1 MRIIVHRYYR
11 VLALAL
17 CGLPCSL
24 LCAQGRF
31 HVDSGPAALQSP
43 SARAA
48 IVRASNGTLYA
59 ITVRP
64 SGQLRLRRMKSDS
77 TRFETVDVEIA
88 DGSSGVTSE
97 RPTNGAILAIDSR
110 GILHVV
116 WSRYHYPDFFEQY
129 YRRLDPVTR
138 AMSAIVK
145 TSHLGRGNCNR
156 SEAMSIAVGPDDTV
170 YIAAPS
176 TGFWQARLLK
186 VQAGAISGVP
196 AITDVGRFTENGSAQ
211 LPALAVDAEGR
222 VHCAYFSNLG
232 GKLDHVYWDPKG
244 GGGWYPRTHGKR
256 EPLRIAG
263 SATRTLFGPALAS
276 DSTGRVHTSFVT
288 RASDSEVRLHYTFWS
303 PESLRWQ
310 DAVDLGSSK
319 CPEAHQPFLHHTL
332 AVTANGQRVFVVD
345 RAFVDPREERDHGLV
360 VRELSKNAQ
369 RPESFLEHSSE
380 DAARYRRIHA
390 RYALFPESMRMHGSL
405 DLIYAIPRQE
415 GAEGM
420 RLWRQPIDS

>member
-1 MRIIVHRYYR
+1 
-11 VLALAL
+11 
-17 CGLPCSL
+17 
-24 LCAQGRF
+24 
-31 HVDSGPAALQSP
+31 
-43 SARAA
+43 
-48 IVRASNGTLYA
+48 
-59 ITVRP
+59 
-64 SGQLRLRRMKSDS
+64 MKAGG

-88 DGSSGVTSE
+88 DGSSGVASE

-110 GILHVV
+110 GVLHVV

-129 YRRLDPVTR
+129 YRRFDPATR

-145 TSHLGRGNCNR
+145 TSHLGPGQCNR
-156 SEAMSIAVGPDDTV
+156 SEAMSIAVGPDDKV

-186 VQAGAISGVP
+186 VQAGPTAGVP
-196 AITDVGRFTENGSAQ
+196 AIEDLGLMTTNGSAQ

-232 GKLDHVYWDPKG
+232 GKLDHVYWDPKN
-244 GGGWYPRTHGKR
+244 GGGWYPRTRDGKR
-256 EPLRIAG
+256 KPLTIAG
-263 SATRTLFGPALAS
+263 SATRTLFGPALAC
-276 DSTGRVHTSFVT
+276 DTAGRVHASFVT
-288 RASDSEVRLHYTFWS
+288 RASDSETRLHYTFWS

-310 DAVDLGSSK
+310 NAADLGASK
-319 CPEAHQPFLHHTL
+319 CPAAHHPFLHHTL
-332 AVTANGQRVFVVD
+332 AVMADGKRVFVVD
-345 RAFVDPREERDHGLV
+345 RAFVDPREERDRGLV

-369 RPESFLEHSSE
+369 RSESFLEHSSE

-390 RYALFPESMRMHGSL
+390 RYALFPESMRLHGSL